1 MYKNLKAEMIKQDI
15 SIKDIASL
23 LNIKVDTA
31 RLKVNGKIPLR
42 MSECQE
48 IASLFTNSNSIDYL
62 FSNEVSKTNKSQN
75 WQFFQF

>member
-42 MSECQE
+42 MPECQE
-48 IASLFTNSNSIDYL
+48 IASLFSESNSIDYL
-62 FSNEVSKTNKSQN
+62 FSKNLSKTNKSQN
-75 WQFFQF
+75 

>member
-31 RLKVNGKIPLR
+31 RFKVNGKIPFR
-42 MSECQE
+42 MPECKE
-48 IASLFTNSNSIDYL
+48 IASLF
-62 FSNEVSKTNKSQN
+62 
-75 WQFFQF
+75 

>member
-31 RLKVNGKIPLR
+31 RLKVNGKIPFR
-42 MSECQE
+42 MPECKE
-48 IASLFTNSNSIDYL
+48 IANLFQENNSIDYL
-62 FSNEVSKTNKSQN
+62 FSGN
-75 WQFFQF
+75 